1 MSQTTDDFFANA
13 PQDYEVPKSDSQ
25 YMNFKAPGRY
35 KFRILA
41 QPIFGWEGWK
51 TIDGKNTPF
60 RFRMNE
66 KPADTSSFKEGKV
79 THFWAMPVY
88 NFNTNRVEVLS
99 ITQKGIQAAIEAY
112 ARDVEWG
119 SPLRYNLTVT
129 REGTG
134 REDTK
139 YTTLNSPHS
148 PLADEA
154 KAAWERTQAAGF
166 NINELFKD
174 GDPFAPT
181 TPAPQA
187 AETAPTP
194 APEKMEGA
202 EVGNAAAAAP
212 ADTQEAPEIT
222 QPVDAAVPPN

>member
-1 MSQTTDDFFANA
+1 MTTTTDDFFANA
-13 PQDYEVPKSDSQ
+13 PDDYEVPKSDSQ

-51 TIDGKNTPF
+51 VIENKNTPF

-79 THFWAMPVY
+79 IHFWAMPVY

-134 REDTK
+134 RDDTK

-148 PLADEA
+148 PLAEEA
-154 KAAWERTQAAGF
+154 KAAWEKTLAAGF

-181 TPAPQA
+181 TPAA
-187 AETAPTP
+187 VAP
-194 APEKMEGA
+194 APEKTE
-202 EVGNAAAAAP
+202 AAA
-212 ADTQEAPEIT
+212 EPEVN
-222 QPVDAAVPPN
+222 QPIDAATPPN